1 MLNYISNNW
10 YIFLFIGLMFFMHRP
25 SSKHGGGGCC
35 GGGNHTKPN
44 EDADKAK
51 TL

>member
-1 MLNYISNNW
+1 
-10 YIFLFIGLMFFMHRP
+10 MFFMHRP

>member
-1 MLNYISNNW
+1 
-10 YIFLFIGLMFFMHRP
+10 MHRP